1 MNNTILTAQVED
13 MLSMPVGKLLDLLE
27 RVRDEG
33 CTLMV
38 KNNVVSDYYVQQSPK
53 KRHFSVGFDDYG
65 YPVSVW
71 PHNPVCITDAAVCKK
86 DKRMLVTSDDVQVA
100 NFDVEDEEND

>member
-1 MNNTILTAQVED
+1 MNNTILTANVED
-13 MLSMPVGKLLDLLE
+13 MLSMPVGKLIDLLV

-38 KNNVVSDYYVQQSPK
+38 KNNILSDYYVKHTPK
-53 KRHFSVGFDDYG
+53 RKHFSVGFDAFG

-71 PHNPVCITDAAVCKK
+71 PHNPVCPTDAAVCKK
-86 DKRMLVTSDDVQVA
+86 DKRMLVSSDDLQVA
-100 NFDVEDEEND
+100 DFNEEEEQ